1 MNEKIDLATLAA
13 QATEAYTNLWTTQTN
28 DHSVRLS
35 VFSGQYPWHHHPDS
49 DETFI
54 CLQGVLTLE
63 FRDREPVVLAPGQ
76 AYTVLKGTSHR
87 SHGSG
92 RTVNLSIGVEGRAT
106 VMEE

>member
-1 MNEKIDLATLAA
+1 MNEKIDFLELAA
-13 QATEAYTNLWTTQTN
+13 QAKDLYTNVLTTQTN
-28 DHSVRLS
+28 NHSVRMS

-63 FRDREPVVLAPGQ
+63 FRDQEPVILTPGQ
-76 AYTVLKGTSHR
+76 AYTVPKGTSHR

-106 VMEE
+106 VMEG